1 MHTPEEHAA
10 AKKMI
15 VQTVADPREYVA
27 RRAEADGVAT
37 DMIRQWAKTMNGTP
51 ALALLKIAASM
62 IGGIERDVIVSAY
75 ALLGADDPDDMDGAA
90 DDLAKEAFRF
100 AEARGASEPYFDEDR
115 ADERRHERR
124 YGDASAG

>member
-27 RRAEADGVAT
+27 RRAEADDVAT

-62 IGGIERDVIVSAY
+62 VGGIEHDVIISTF
-75 ALLGADDPDDMDGAA
+75 ALLGADDPDDMKGAA
-90 DDLAKEAFRF
+90 DDLSKEAFRF
-100 AEARGASEPYFDEDR
+100 AEAYGPSEPCFDEDR